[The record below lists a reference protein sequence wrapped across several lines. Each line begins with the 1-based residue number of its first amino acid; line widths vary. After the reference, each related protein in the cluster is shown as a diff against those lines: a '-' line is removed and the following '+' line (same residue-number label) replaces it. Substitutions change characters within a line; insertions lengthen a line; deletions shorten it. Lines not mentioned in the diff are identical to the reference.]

1 MWRLNRAAILLF
13 FIQAKIHKSSK
24 LNQSFEIVSQLH
36 LSIFLYFENNEST
49 LSDELEEIRNR
60 F

>member
-1 MWRLNRAAILLF
+1 MWRLNGAAILLF
-13 FIQAKIHKSSK
+13 FIQAKIHKRSK

-49 LSDELEEIRNR
+49 LSDKLEEIRNR

>member
-1 MWRLNRAAILLF
+1 MWRLNGAAILLF